1 MGALIKNVLLSG
13 FMVGFATVAA
23 SSLAGVLMLLLGSMD
38 GEMPVDS
45 NMIAFGMFVMILLA
59 AVVGVLFSGVTLFFA
74 ALTMPPALLLIDW
87 LKLPRPAM
95 DIIGGGMAALM
106 CAMMGISIFEN
117 DKFAGMVS
125 GENAQIIAT
134 TALFVGCVLGYV
146 RHRVVV
152 RGGVGQ
158 LRADPTVAFG
168 A

>member
-1 MGALIKNVLLSG
+1 MGALIKNVLLTG
-13 FMVGFATVAA
+13 FMTGFATVVA
-23 SSLAGVLMLLLGSMD
+23 SSLAGMLMLLAGSMD
-38 GEMPVDS
+38 GEMPIDS
-45 NMIAFGMFVMILLA
+45 NMIAFGVFVMILLA
-59 AVVGVLFSGVTLFFA
+59 AVVGVLFSGVTLVVA
-74 ALTMPPALLLIDW
+74 ALTMPPALRFIDW
-87 LKLPRPAM
+87 LQLPRPAM
-95 DIIGGGMAALM
+95 DIIGGGMVALL

-158 LRADPTVAFG
+158 LRAAQAAVLG